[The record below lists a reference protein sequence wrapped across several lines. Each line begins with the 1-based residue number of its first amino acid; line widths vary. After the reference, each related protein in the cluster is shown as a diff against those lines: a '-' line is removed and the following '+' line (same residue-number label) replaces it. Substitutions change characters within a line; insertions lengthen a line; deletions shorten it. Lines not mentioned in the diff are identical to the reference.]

1 MKATNFLRA
10 GLVLAIGALVSLVSL
25 AKEPADQSK
34 RGQTLAKSAGSPVY
48 AVLNINNLTTWL
60 RADGH
65 SNHSPSAD
73 DGFYYP
79 RGTGSALYQDCVVW
93 GGKVYTNVGL
103 TRPGPRQSVRV
114 GGGTY
119 GVGTRAG
126 KILLP
131 DSGAVVGVGVE
142 DPAAAS
148 VRIYRIRRDFA
159 TMSDAEYARDAAVV
173 NEIQEAAVTPT
184 QIAAVKAQYKLDWD
198 NWPHAK
204 GAPYIDR
211 NGDGVYNV
219 PPAFNTD
226 PLAGPVFTADS
237 LISRGLDEPG
247 VAGGDPNS
255 PADQVIWT
263 VYNDLNVST
272 STSFEG
278 SEPMGIEVQ
287 KTVWGYKRT
296 DALGN
301 LYFNRYKLINKGG
314 VDTSAAT
321 GNQFGAFWI
330 DSMYVCQ
337 WSDPDL
343 GNAGD
348 DLLGTDSLR
357 SLGFCYNGNAVDAEY
372 RGFNLPPP
380 AVGYDFLAGPLYN
393 APGDSAVFNLKR
405 VYGKANRGMS
415 SFSYFSAG
423 SPYSDPP
430 TGSANYLQG
439 TGRWWKML
447 RGFAP
452 LGDLNTADQP
462 YAHPPG
468 VAITKFPL
476 SGDPV
481 TRTGF
486 VDGLGT
492 PYSFAAGDRRLLCTT
507 GPFSMAPGDTQ
518 EIYVGVVAGLGAD
531 RLTSVAVMKFNDRF
545 VQNTFNA
552 LFQVPRPPASPDVQ
566 VAELDGEITLEW
578 GSNLARVADTETK
591 RNEPGGY
598 IFEGYNVYQLPS
610 PNSRTSE
617 GRRIATFDL
626 PTDPTVILDE
636 QFDEG
641 SGQILNLPVQFG
653 SNSGLKRFFNFNRDY
668 INDIN
673 KIYNG
678 QEYYLVVTAYS
689 RTTTPGYLPASLE
702 SDPRVYTVRP
712 RTPYGLTPIAE
723 TNSGLTVTHTTGIG
737 DVPIEVKVIDP
748 TKVNGQT
755 YTIGWSTQPDR
766 FSGHEDLTFDVAGN
780 PVSSLSASMLLD
792 AAGTSV
798 TYTVDLSAISSLAGP
813 VVGLYFDTTG
823 TAGNKGGLPYT
834 VSVGNATATGK
845 WTSTDTSK
853 PFTAGFRQA
862 LVGER
867 MYVTVITTVDTS
879 QAQIFFDTYPYY
891 VTKGASSLLTY
902 QQNYSED
909 DDYPIFDGL
918 QLKVGSPV
926 FKLPDSYSTQ
936 QTAGTGTGLDAS
948 FYYGFG
954 IQYVNLLPQS
964 TNTTTAQDMVSDI
977 EMRFT
982 GVRATRAN
990 GTFPNDTLIVSGGSI
1005 ATVASSNAANIVRI
1019 RVPFE
1024 LWEVDPALGRSRQ
1037 INAVVRDRNADA
1049 ASPWGSG
1056 GVPLYLRF
1064 GGRAYIGA
1072 VSTPY
1077 TSDATAAGI
1086 TAVPRDNPKGTWM
1099 FAMGVTSQ
1107 PLWRT
1112 GDVVKISVPNP
1123 TTPGTDL
1130 YTFTAPA
1137 PVVRDAAA
1145 EKLDAARVGVFP
1157 NPYYAFNAA
1166 ETNRFQRFVT
1176 FNNLPPV
1183 AKIRIFN
1190 LAGQLVRT
1198 LDKNEPSQF
1207 YRWNLMNQ
1215 SGFPVAS
1222 GMYIVHIELT
1232 LPTDGSTV
1240 TKILKLGVIQEQEI
1254 LNTY

>member
-1 MKATNFLRA
+1 
-10 GLVLAIGALVSLVSL
+10 
-25 AKEPADQSK
+25 
-34 RGQTLAKSAGSPVY
+34 
-48 AVLNINNLTTWL
+48 
-60 RADGH
+60 
-65 SNHSPSAD
+65 
-73 DGFYYP
+73 
-79 RGTGSALYQDCVVW
+79 
-93 GGKVYTNVGL
+93 
-103 TRPGPRQSVRV
+103 
-114 GGGTY
+114 
-119 GVGTRAG
+119 
-126 KILLP
+126 
-131 DSGAVVGVGVE
+131 
-142 DPAAAS
+142 
-148 VRIYRIRRDFA
+148 
-159 TMSDAEYARDAAVV
+159 
-173 NEIQEAAVTPT
+173 
-184 QIAAVKAQYKLDWD
+184 
-198 NWPHAK
+198 
-204 GAPYIDR
+204 
-211 NGDGVYNV
+211 
-219 PPAFNTD
+219 
-226 PLAGPVFTADS
+226 
-237 LISRGLDEPG
+237 
-247 VAGGDPNS
+247 
-255 PADQVIWT
+255 
-263 VYNDLNVST
+263 
-272 STSFEG
+272 
-278 SEPMGIEVQ
+278 
-287 KTVWGYKRT
+287 
-296 DALGN
+296 
-301 LYFNRYKLINKGG
+301 
-314 VDTSAAT
+314 
-321 GNQFGAFWI
+321 
-330 DSMYVCQ
+330 
-337 WSDPDL
+337 
-343 GNAGD
+343 
-348 DLLGTDSLR
+348 
-357 SLGFCYNGNAVDAEY
+357 
-372 RGFNLPPP
+372 
-380 AVGYDFLAGPLYN
+380 
-393 APGDSAVFNLKR
+393 
-405 VYGKANRGMS
+405 
-415 SFSYFSAG
+415 
-423 SPYSDPP
+423 
-430 TGSANYLQG
+430 
-439 TGRWWKML
+439 
-447 RGFAP
+447 
-452 LGDLNTADQP
+452 
-462 YAHPPG
+462 
-468 VAITKFPL
+468 
-476 SGDPV
+476 
-481 TRTGF
+481 
-486 VDGLGT
+486 
-492 PYSFAAGDRRLLCTT
+492 
-507 GPFSMAPGDTQ
+507 
-518 EIYVGVVAGLGAD
+518 
-531 RLTSVAVMKFNDRF
+531 MKFNDRF